1 MRLRS
6 IRFYR
11 SRGETRTIRLYQS
24 WRNMRNRVRGTTRA
38 GNGTNLWAGL
48 TIEWPTF
55 EDFRAWA
62 LANGYCRRFNSLDRE
77 REAEGYGPGNCR
89 WVTRAVNTANQNE
102 AMRRRVDPLGM
113 GGRSTSYNGADC
125 PF

>member
-6 IRFYR
+6 IRFWR
-11 SRGETRTIRLYQS
+11 TRTGDCRTIRLYQS

-38 GNGTNLWAGL
+38 GNGTNLWQGL
-48 TIEWPTF
+48 PIAWRTF

-62 LANGYCRRFNSLDRE
+62 LANGYSRLNNSLDRE
-77 REAEGYGPGNCR
+77 REAEGYGPDNCR
-89 WVTRAVNTANQNE
+89 WVPRAVNTANQN
-102 AMRRRVDPLGM
+102 AAARRRADPLDM
-113 GGRSTSYNGADC
+113 GGITRPTGADC